1 MFSTAAAFAAA
12 AAPERVSK
20 AQAAMYGT
28 RARCAELGVES
39 AAVQQQLFTTMV
51 TPILTYGAEVWAPQL
66 IPKAAQASHTGGGSK
81 SEQLQIRYLRHLLG
95 VRLNTPV
102 STILAETGELPL
114 WIRWLE
120 QAVRLWNHAAEEP
133 EGSLIRIALAANT
146 HLALHSPAA
155 QLARQTWSRQLAS
168 SLSILGLE
176 LDLATLSPIPIA
188 DLRTTALAHHLSLCH
203 TASLAPGA
211 TMFHY
216 YFQEVCGGDLTPD
229 TYGPAAYLAD
239 VRKRHHRQALA
250 QIRTGSHWLTESTGR
265 MRRIPRDQR
274 TCPTCTTAPPPPP
287 ALSPPGPLETTTHA
301 TFRCPLYADLRPL
314 WPDLFPTPATP
325 ATPPPPLSLAT
336 FLLQPADQLAP
347 FYAACKRRWETTHSH
362 QRTTTS

>member
-1 MFSTAAAFAAA
+1 MGPAPPDSPPLLERPPRELSFFAFTPHQPGSHRPSVFSTAAAFAA

-66 IPKAAQASHTGGGSK
+66 IPKAARASHTGGGSK

-95 VRLNTPV
+95 VRHNTPV
-102 STILAETGELPL
+102 AAILAETGELPL

-120 QAVRLWNHAAEEP
+120 QAVRLWNHAADEP
-133 EGSLIRIALAANT
+133 EDSLVRIALAANT

-176 LDLATLSPIPIA
+176 LDLAAPAPIPIA
-188 DLRTTALAHHLSLCH
+188 DLHTTTLAHHLSLCT
-203 TASLAPGA
+203 TASLAAGA
-211 TMFHY
+211 TMFRY
-216 YFQEVCGGDLTPD
+216 YFQEVCGGELTPD
-229 TYGPAAYLAD
+229 TYGPARAPAP
-239 VRKRHHRQALA
+239 
-250 QIRTGSHWLTESTGR
+250 GR
-265 MRRIPRDQR
+265 GAAAA
-274 TCPTCTTAPPPPP
+274 APPPFAAPSPLLPAPP
-287 ALSPPGPLETTTHA
+287 SPPDA
-301 TFRCPLYADLRPL
+301 LRAC
-314 WPDLFPTPATP
+314 WRPTNQT
-325 ATPPPPLSLAT
+325 
-336 FLLQPADQLAP
+336 
-347 FYAACKRRWETTHSH
+347 WG
-362 QRTTTS
+362 